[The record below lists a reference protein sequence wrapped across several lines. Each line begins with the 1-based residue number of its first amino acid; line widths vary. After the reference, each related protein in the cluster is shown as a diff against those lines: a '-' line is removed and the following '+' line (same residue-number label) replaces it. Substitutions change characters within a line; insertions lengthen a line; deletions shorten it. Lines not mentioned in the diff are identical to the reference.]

1 MLFPRATGILLHP
14 ASLPSRGGIGDFGPA
29 AYEFVD
35 FLAAARQGLW
45 QVLPLGPPA
54 NGNSPYSSTSAF
66 AGNPL
71 LISLERLAERGWI
84 EYSSLTSLTEE
95 TGAIDYEEVYQRKL
109 PLIIEGARTFLQK
122 AQPNARKRFEKFC
135 SANSWWLED
144 FVLFD
149 TLRERYARRCWKE
162 WPRELATRQPAALD
176 TARKEL
182 ASEISLRRILQFFF
196 FEQWHALRLYCAQRS
211 IRVVGDIAIFVDH
224 DSADVWSH
232 RDLFRLRKDNFEP
245 EAVAGVPPDAFSA
258 TGQRWGSPLY
268 DWGVM
273 KARGYDWWIDRLRW
287 ATQTCDYIRLD
298 HFRGFEQ
305 FWEIPASEPTAV
317 NGRWV
322 DGPKDE
328 LFNKLREAL
337 GGLPFFAEDLG
348 YITPA
353 VHALRERHQIPG
365 IAVLQFG
372 FSNAGAHVY
381 LPHRLT
387 PDRVVY
393 TGTHD
398 NDTTLGWWTS
408 GVSENERRAI
418 QAYAGESD
426 DGIPWAFIR
435 LAQESVASLSV
446 VPLQDVLGLGSE
458 ARLNTP
464 SVSEGNFRWRY
475 QPGSL
480 TSALAEKLA
489 ALAVVTD
496 RLPPHVLLPPSEDFV
511 A

>member
-1 MLFPRATGILLHP
+1 MSFPRATGILLHP
-14 ASLPSRGGIGDFGPA
+14 TSFPARGGIGDFGPV

-35 FLAAARQGLW
+35 FLASGRQGLW

-54 NGNSPYSSTSAF
+54 IGNSPYSSTSAF

-84 EYSSLTSLTEE
+84 AVSDLSGLPGS
-95 TGAIDYEEVYQRKL
+95 TGAIDYEDVFQTKL
-109 PLIIEGARTFLQK
+109 PLLTEAAGNFLKSAQGSAR
-122 AQPNARKRFEKFC
+122 NRFENFC
-135 SANSWWLED
+135 AANAWWLDD

-149 TLRERYARRCWKE
+149 SLRERYGRQCWKD
-162 WPRELATRQPAALD
+162 WPRPLAYREPSALAE
-176 TARKEL
+176 AR
-182 ASEISLRRILQFFF
+182 AGMAGDMRLRRAIQFFF
-196 FEQWHALRLYCAQRS
+196 YQQWHALRRYCAERS
-211 IRVVGDIAIFVDH
+211 VRVVGDIAIFMAY
-224 DSADVWSH
+224 DSADVWAH
-232 RDLFRLRKDNFEP
+232 RDIFRLKEDLEP
-245 EAVAGVPPDAFSA
+245 EVVSGVPPDAFSA
-258 TGQRWGSPLY
+258 TGQRWGGPLY
-268 DWGVM
+268 AWDVIRG
-273 KARGYDWWIDRLRW
+273 RGYDWWIDRLRW
-287 ATQTCDYIRLD
+287 ATETCDYIRLD

-328 LFNKLREAL
+328 LFNRLREAL

-348 YITPA
+348 YITPE

-365 IAVLQFG
+365 LAVLQFG
-372 FSNAGAHVY
+372 FSDAGAHIY

-398 NDTTLGWWTS
+398 NDTTLGWWKS
-408 GVSENERRAI
+408 GISETERRAI
-418 QAYAGESD
+418 ATYIGPCQ
-426 DGIPWAFIR
+426 DGIHWEFIR

-475 QPGSL
+475 RAGSL
-480 TSALAEKLA
+480 TRELAEKMAALAE
-489 ALAVVTD
+489 VTD
-496 RLPPHVLLPPSEDFV
+496 RLPPAMVVPGDQDF
-511 A
+511 AA